1 MRIKRKAVSNKL
13 ALDMPVESA
22 QSSVTHDRV
31 VRNSSV
37 VMSDD
42 RLLLSTGDNDHLDTG
57 ATNMGGTFMPVSQT
71 FGEGS
76 SGSRVSAP
84 PDTFLY
90 GDGRPISHA
99 VQDVNPTEFSP
110 VQIPTVDGS
119 VSMFTSANT
128 GQQPFL
134 AASQVPAS
142 QGLSINQRG
151 EHSRLLCHSG
161 PLILDFSR
169 ARVLPNQEV
178 TRYSYNPGGNGP
190 ETTPSGRRSR
200 ARGMRG
206 PTNRSRE
213 YTGAPLDYMSFGG
226 CDQTFQHCYAL
237 FWREEKKAGMPVSA
251 APQYQKCCAGGR
263 VVLRTYAHYPG
274 YITGLRVLW
283 EDIIEGLIQ
292 FLNDNNGLVRLFQT
306 ARDKLL
312 EADIP
317 DFQIRL
323 FGVVGAQQ
331 YELPAGDTIGAI
343 VYEGGPESATDYDIV
358 IERHSREAENVN
370 KLHPRYMA
378 LQFPLLFVY
387 GEEGYHL
394 SLTLRDVGDSETQ
407 TEKRMSMKA
416 FYAYQLYDR
425 AGRHSLITRD
435 TSLKMMTPAI
445 PQRSLAYFT
454 ELNPADNSKFIE
466 ARVYR
471 KWTAM
476 KVPSLIPTGFSCIL
490 LDKKGSA
497 IQANADMQD
506 KERFERDLQIN
517 CIYRIQ
523 GFGFEKIDNWGKIL
537 DNDITLC
544 FGKHTQVDLLKD
556 DNYPA
561 HYFSFA
567 AYNELGGRLEK
578 KNPILT
584 DYIGY
589 VHNVEK
595 TKEYGGATG
604 NKIRLRNIGIRNLK
618 YNQNNPSVPPLQ
630 LQTERMADWEQERS
644 RNRVPLGTLLL
655 IDPNTQQR
663 VLFTQD
669 VMILKVDTTQ
679 DWYYQK
685 CDECGGK
692 LRYGYIHGHC
702 HPYGTQPNPQKSY
715 SFRIV
720 VTDGTGNVI
729 ITCFSPQTDG
739 LIKDINI
746 LLEEV
751 ANKDPQVT
759 PPEIL
764 ALENTRHVLQ
774 FRFAKPAGKG
784 PPTFVLQKVMDHQPA
799 ILPAPSEGSSSPP
812 VIATETQATTELSP
826 PPATPTA
833 SQDTPANTT
842 DATRLPSSSAV
853 RKELFGQSPE
863 QESEPETKKQKTD

>member
-1 MRIKRKAVSNKL
+1 MNSKVDKHSHKLDNNMRIKRKAVSNKL
-13 ALDMPVESA
+13 AVDMPVESA
-22 QSSVTHDRV
+22 QPSVAHDSV
-31 VRNSSV
+31 VRSGSV
-37 VMSDD
+37 VVSDHG
-42 RLLLSTGDNDHLDTG
+42 LLLSTGHDDHLDTG
-57 ATNMGGTFMPVSQT
+57 AANMAGTFMPVAPVL
-71 FGEGS
+71 GEGS

-90 GDGRPISHA
+90 AHGCRVSHA
-99 VQDVNPTEFSP
+99 VQHVNPTEFLP

-134 AASQVPAS
+134 GASQIPAF
-142 QGLSINQRG
+142 QAFPVNQRG
-151 EHSRLLCHSG
+151 GHSRSLFHNG
-161 PLILDFSR
+161 PLILDFSC
-169 ARVLPNQEV
+169 ARILPNQEP
-178 TRYSYNPGGNGP
+178 TEYSYNPGRNGP

-200 ARGMRG
+200 ARRSHVRNRQAAPTQG
-206 PTNRSRE
+206 PLAPPQRQ
-213 YTGAPLDYMSFGG
+213 GAPLDYISFGG
-226 CDQTFQHCYAL
+226 CDQTCQHCYAL

-251 APQYQKCCAGGR
+251 PPQYQKCCAGGR
-263 VVLRTYAHYPG
+263 VVLRAYADYPG
-274 YITGLRVLW
+274 YIM
-283 EDIIEGLIQ
+283 GLIQ
-292 FLNDNNGLVRLFQT
+292 FLNDNNNLVRLFRT

-323 FGVVGAQQ
+323 FGVVGAQR
-331 YELPAGDTIGAI
+331 YDLPAGDTIGAI

-394 SLTLRDVGDSETQ
+394 SLTIRNIEDSEIQ
-407 TEKRMSMKA
+407 AEKRMSMKA

-425 AGRHSLITRD
+425 AGRHSLITR
-435 TSLKMMTPAI
+435 
-445 PQRSLAYFT
+445 
-454 ELNPADNSKFIE
+454 
-466 ARVYR
+466 
-471 KWTAM
+471 AM
-476 KVPSLIPTGFSCIL
+476 KIPSLIPTGFSCIL
-490 LDKKGSA
+490 LDKKGTA
-497 IQANADMQD
+497 IQANADMQE

-517 CIYRIQ
+517 CVYRIQ
-523 GFGFEKIDNWGKIL
+523 GFGFEKTDNWGKTL
-537 DNDITLC
+537 DNDMTLC
-544 FGKHTQVDLLKD
+544 FGKHTQVDLLTD
-556 DNYPA
+556 DDYPA

-618 YNQNNPSVPPLQ
+618 YNQNNPTTPPLQ
-630 LQTERMADWEQERS
+630 LQTERSADWEQERS
-644 RNRVPLGTLLL
+644 RNRVALGTLLL

-669 VMILKVDTTQ
+669 VMILNVDTTQ

-692 LRYGYIHGHC
+692 LRYGYVHGHC

-720 VTDGTGNVI
+720 VTDGTGNAT

-759 PPEIL
+759 PPQIL
-764 ALENTRHVLQ
+764 ALQNTRHVLQ

-784 PPTFVLQKVMDHQPA
+784 PPTFVLQKVMDHRPA
-799 ILPAPSEGSSSPP
+799 ILTGPSEGPSSPH
-812 VIATETQATTELSP
+812 VIATETQATTEVSP

-842 DATRLPSSSAV
+842 DATRLPSSSTV